1 MTVPNLQVV
10 KIKQN
15 NVFEVSNTVNTVEM
29 FTIII

>member
-1 MTVPNLQVV
+1 MTVPTLQVV

-15 NVFEVSNTVNTVEM
+15 NVFEVSNTVNTLEM